1 MADLR
6 LETGWDEGS
15 HPLASQVRVS
25 SGASWE
31 DSRQELVDRVG
42 LGSHQ
47 RMWDLSLERQ
57 ESEVLVEGKVG
68 YLIQVFTVHL
78 MVFRGD
84 LQSLNK
90 QEIQGIVI

>member
-1 MADLR
+1 MR

-15 HPLASQVRVS
+15 HPLPPQVRVS

-31 DSRQELVDRVG
+31 DPWQELVDRVG
-42 LGSHQ
+42 LSSHQ
-47 RMWDLSLERQ
+47 RVWDLSLERQ

-68 YLIQVFTVHL
+68 HLVQVFTVHL
-78 MVFRGD
+78 VAFRGD

-90 QEIQGIVI
+90 EEIQGVVI